1 LRFVFLWGLVRV
13 AGVEWMFGYY
23 LRTGRFVVFRSGVL
37 ATAAAVVGLI
47 WNGVVALTVLLR
59 RGLTIGVR
67 ASSD

>member
-1 LRFVFLWGLVRV
+1 
-13 AGVEWMFGYY
+13 MFGYY
-23 LRTGRFVVFRSGVL
+23 LETGRFMVFRSGVL

-67 ASSD
+67 ASCD